1 MSPQPDWQALEA
13 EVRDLTR
20 RVAYLEQCL
29 GTAPAPAEVSSEPAA
44 PGRTPLAE
52 TAGLIP
58 LIGQSLLGLAGAYL
72 LRALT
77 ESGTLPHQAG
87 VICGILYSMVWL
99 VWAARTPSAER
110 VEAALRSL
118 TSVLVLCPLLWEA
131 TVRFHAVPD
140 GMAGFLLLLFS
151 VSGLVVS
158 WRKDL
163 LIVATIAT
171 LAGLGTSVGLLM
183 ATRDVTPFAA
193 VILSIA
199 AAVEA
204 AACLDHWIGERWI
217 AAVAADLTVL
227 LATWLV
233 TNERGLPPNYA
244 PISTAVL
251 LASLSALVS
260 IYLASTI
267 VRTLG
272 RGRRFTG
279 FEIAQCAAAIAIA
292 VNGAVRL
299 SAQDPRLGP
308 AIGGFTIVCAAACYL
323 VSFRLLDRGGP
334 HDRNFFTYST
344 FGLLLLLAGTG
355 ILLSGI
361 ALPAV
366 WAVAAVAAMWAGG
379 FHNRLTLQIH
389 GGVYLVLALTGAGAF
404 RQATSALLT
413 VAAQQQP
420 VDAATVV
427 GAVAALICY
436 AISVRRAGGRSDAR
450 SFQTL
455 RLAVAASLVWL
466 AAGLAAMAATGAYHG
481 IFGGDASRAYC
492 ATLRTSVLAGGAL
505 LLAWAGPRWNRI
517 ELARL
522 AWPLALLG
530 GWRLVAAD
538 WQQEGKTAFLL
549 SLLAYGATLI
559 MLPRLWRQLPGG
571 HANDRSIDV

>member
-1 MSPQPDWQALEA
+1 MSPQPDWRALEA
-13 EVRDLTR
+13 EVHDLAR
-20 RVAYLEQCL
+20 RVAYLEQCV
-29 GTAPAPAEVSSEPAA
+29 GTAPVDVPVEPSPAVQV
-44 PGRTPLAE
+44 PGASPPIE

-58 LIGQSLLGLAGAYL
+58 LLGQSLLGLAGAYL

-77 ESGTLPHQAG
+77 ESGYLPGRAG
-87 VICGILYSMVWL
+87 VACGILYSMVWL
-99 VWAARTPSAER
+99 VWAARTPSSR
-110 VEAALRSL
+110 RLEAALRSF

-131 TVRFHAVPD
+131 TVRFQSVSN

-171 LAGLGTSVGLLM
+171 LAGLGTSAGLLM
-183 ATRDVTPFAA
+183 ATHDVTPFAA
-193 VILSIA
+193 VMLCIG

-204 AACLDHWIGERWI
+204 AACLDHWLGERWI
-217 AAVAADLTVL
+217 AALAADLTVL

-233 TNERGLPPNYA
+233 TNERGLPPSYR
-244 PISTAVL
+244 PISTAAL
-251 LASLSALVS
+251 LGALSALVS

-279 FEIAQCAAAIAIA
+279 FEMAQCAAAIAIA

-299 SAQDPRLGP
+299 SARDPRLGP
-308 AIGGFTIVCAAACYL
+308 AIGGFTLVCAAACYL

-344 FGLLLLLAGTG
+344 FGLLLSLAGAG
-355 ILLSGI
+355 ILLSGM

-379 FHNRLTLQIH
+379 YHNRLTLQIH
-389 GGVYLVLALTGAGAF
+389 GGIYLMLALTGAGAF
-404 RQATSALLT
+404 GQATSALL
-413 VAAQQQP
+413 
-420 VDAATVV
+420 
-427 GAVAALICY
+427 AVAADHRQVQAATIAACVAALVCY

-450 SFQTL
+450 SFQAL

-466 AAGLAAMAATGAYHG
+466 AAGLAATAATGAYHG

-559 MLPRLWRQLPGG
+559 ALPRLWRRLPGS
-571 HANDRSIDV
+571 A

>member
-1 MSPQPDWQALEA
+1 MSPQPDWQTLQA
-13 EVRDLTR
+13 EVRELAR
-20 RVAYLEQCL
+20 RVACLERRL
-29 GTAPAPAEVSSEPAA
+29 EASPAPAEIPAEVLAEPAA
-44 PGRTPLAE
+44 SGSTPLVE
-52 TAGLIP
+52 TAGLVP
-58 LIGQSLLGLAGAYL
+58 LLGQSLLGLAGAYL

-77 ESGTLPHQAG
+77 ESGSLPHQAG
-87 VICGILYSMVWL
+87 VACGILYSMVWL
-99 VWAARTPSAER
+99 VWAARTPSARR

-118 TSVLVLCPLLWEA
+118 TSVLILCPLLWEA
-131 TVRFHAVPD
+131 TVRFQAVPN

-171 LAGLGTSVGLLM
+171 LAGLGTSAGLLM
-183 ATRDVTPFAA
+183 ATHDVTPFAA

-204 AACLDHWIGERWI
+204 AACLDHWLGERWI
-217 AAVAADLTVL
+217 AAVVADLTVL

-244 PISTAVL
+244 PISIAAL

-267 VRTLG
+267 VRTLW

-279 FEIAQCAAAIAIA
+279 FEIAQCAAAVAIA

-299 SAQDPRLGP
+299 SERDPRLGP
-308 AIGGFTIVCAAACYL
+308 AIGGFIMVCAAACYL
-323 VSFRLLDRGGP
+323 VSFLLLDRRGP
-334 HDRNFFTYST
+334 HDRNFFSYST
-344 FGLLLLLAGTG
+344 FGLLLSLAGTG
-355 ILLSGI
+355 ILLSGV

-413 VAAQQQP
+413 VAGEHQP
-420 VDAATVV
+420 VEAAT
-427 GAVAALICY
+427 GAGALAALVCY

-450 SFQTL
+450 SFQAL

-466 AAGLAAMAATGAYHG
+466 AAGLAAMAATGAYHE
-481 IFGGDASRAYC
+481 IFGGNASRAYC

-517 ELARL
+517 ELTRL
-522 AWPLALLG
+522 AWPLAFFG
-530 GWRLVAAD
+530 AWRLVVAD

-559 MLPRLWRQLPGG
+559 MLPRLWRRMPRG
-571 HANDRSIDV
+571 D